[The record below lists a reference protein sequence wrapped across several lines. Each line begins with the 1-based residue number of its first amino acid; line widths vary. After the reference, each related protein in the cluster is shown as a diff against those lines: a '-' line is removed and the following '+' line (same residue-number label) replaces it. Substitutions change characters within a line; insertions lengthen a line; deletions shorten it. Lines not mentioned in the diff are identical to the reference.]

1 MALGMSASPSTL
13 LRYVRNSPSVLHPQ
27 PHAVGIDDWAFRRGH
42 RYGTIIVDL
51 DRHEV
56 IDLLEDREAG
66 SVFAWLKRHPEIR
79 VIARDRS
86 GAYAEAAAK
95 GAPQAVQVA
104 DRWHL
109 LKNATEVVQRF
120 VERNHA
126 ALGQAA
132 QRIIQTQRI
141 DASVAE
147 SSRAISMLSSREE
160 RGSLQRRQKR
170 YARYRD
176 VMELHRQ
183 GVSRRGITRA
193 LSINRATVRKFI
205 GAGTFPERAPHKR
218 VGSILDPYIP
228 YIHRRWAEGCDNAI
242 QLWREIE
249 ALGYGGKVAM
259 VRRYAR
265 RLRARLMGST
275 PEQRAS
281 SLANA
286 KTFKAPSARRATWWL
301 LGPTEDLDKEQRAF
315 VELLCH
321 LCPQTDLVRK
331 LARGF
336 RKMVSEQRPEELG
349 AWLDAAE
356 SSEVA
361 EMENFARAL
370 RRDYEAVAAALEYQW
385 SNGQV
390 EGQINRLKLIKRQ
403 MYGRASFD
411 LLRQRILGAA

>member
-1 MALGMSASPSTL
+1 MRASPSTL
-13 LRYVRNSPSVLHPQ
+13 LRYVRDSPSVLHPQ
-27 PHAVGIDDWAFRRGH
+27 PQAVGIDDWAFRRGH
-42 RYGTIIVDL
+42 RYGTIVVDL

-79 VIARDRS
+79 LIARDRS

-120 VERNHA
+120 AERNHA
-126 ALGQAA
+126 VLGQAA
-132 QRIIQTQRI
+132 QRVMQMQRI
-141 DASVAE
+141 DTSVGE

-160 RGSLQRRQKR
+160 RGSLERRQKR

-176 VMELHRQ
+176 VMELHRH
-183 GVSRRGITRA
+183 GVSERGIARA

-205 GAGTFPERAPHKR
+205 GAGTFPERASHKR

-265 RLRARLMGST
+265 RLRVRLMGST
-275 PEQRAS
+275 PEQRTS

-286 KTFKAPSARRATWWL
+286 MTFNAPSARRATWWL

-315 VELLCH
+315 VEQLCH
-321 LCPQTDLVRK
+321 LCPQMDPVRE
-331 LARGF
+331 LARRF
-336 RKMVSEQRPEELG
+336 RKMVSEQRPEELD

-356 SSEVA
+356 DSEVA
-361 EMENFARAL
+361 EIENFARAL
-370 RRDYEAVAAALEYQW
+370 RRDYEAVAAALEYEW
-385 SNGQV
+385 SSGQV

-403 MYGRASFD
+403 MYGQASFD